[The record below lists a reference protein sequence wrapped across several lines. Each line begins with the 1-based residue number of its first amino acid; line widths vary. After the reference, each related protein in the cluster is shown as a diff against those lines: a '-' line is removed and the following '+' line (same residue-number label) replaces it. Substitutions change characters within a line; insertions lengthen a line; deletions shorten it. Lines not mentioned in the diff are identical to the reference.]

1 MEMETFAPLVRFFQG
16 GGIFMYPIA
25 LTLGLAVAVAVERF
39 FFLLRWKRD
48 NRRMWSEVSP
58 LLAQGDLAAAELLT
72 ASSET
77 AVAKILAS
85 GLAQTRID
93 SRRSELEIAT
103 EEGLMDVLPAI
114 ERRTHYLA
122 TFSNVA
128 TLLGLLGTVLG
139 LIGAFAALGAADASQ
154 KADLLSAGIS
164 EAMNCTAF
172 GLMVAIPSLL
182 LHSWLQSRTGELVD
196 SLESVCSRFVSGIC
210 NPARAAR

>member
-1 MEMETFAPLVRFFQG
+1 MESFEPLARFFHN

-25 LTLGLAVAVAVERF
+25 ITLALALAVAVERF
-39 FFLLRWKRD
+39 LFLMRWKRE
-48 NRRMWSEVSP
+48 NRKLWAEVSP
-58 LLAQGDLAAAELLT
+58 LLAQGDLAGAELLT
-72 ASSET
+72 ASSDT
-77 AVAKILAS
+77 AVAKILS
-85 GLAQTRID
+85 GGLAQSRID

-103 EEGLMDVLPAI
+103 EEGLMEVLPAI

-139 LIGAFAALGAADASQ
+139 LIGAFAALGNADASQ

-196 SLESVCSRFVSGIC
+196 SLESVCSRFVSSIC
-210 NPARAAR
+210 NPARATY

>member
-1 MEMETFAPLVRFFQG
+1 MDTFEPLARFFNS

-25 LTLGLAVAVAVERF
+25 ITLALALAVAVERF
-39 FFLLRWKRD
+39 FFLMRWRRD
-48 NRRMWSEVSP
+48 NRRLWSEVSP

-72 ASSET
+72 ASSDT
-77 AVAKILAS
+77 AVAKILAN

-103 EEGLMDVLPAI
+103 EEGLMEVLPAI

-196 SLESVCSRFVSGIC
+196 SLESVCSRFVSSIC

>member
-1 MEMETFAPLVRFFQG
+1 METFEPLARFFNS

-25 LTLGLAVAVAVERF
+25 ITLALALAVAVERF
-39 FFLLRWKRD
+39 IFLMRWRRD
-48 NRRMWSEVSP
+48 NRRLWSEVSP
-58 LLAQGDLAAAELLT
+58 LLAQGDLAGAELLT
-72 ASSET
+72 ASSDT
-77 AVAKILAS
+77 AVAKILAN

-103 EEGLMDVLPAI
+103 EEGLMEVLPAI

-196 SLESVCSRFVSGIC
+196 SLESVCSRFVSSIC

>member
-1 MEMETFAPLVRFFQG
+1 MEAFEPLARFFNSG
-16 GGIFMYPIA
+16 GLFMYPIA
-25 LTLGLAVAVAVERF
+25 ITLALALAVAVERF
-39 FFLLRWKRD
+39 FFLMRWRRD
-48 NRRMWSEVSP
+48 NRRLWSEVSP
-58 LLAQGDLAAAELLT
+58 LLAQGDLAGAELLT
-72 ASSET
+72 ASSDT
-77 AVAKILAS
+77 AVAKILAN

-103 EEGLMDVLPAI
+103 EEGLMEVLPAI

-182 LHSWLQSRTGELVD
+182 LHAWLQSRTGELVD
-196 SLESVCSRFVSGIC
+196 SLESVCSRFVSSIC